1 MGVEVIH
8 ASACQYTAVRYFCK
22 GGTDA
27 PVQQLLP
34 RLVLVL
40 TLEPAA
46 AYGFKEPPAKTFP
59 ERPHDPNGTISIDH
73 IPRWRVAHRTS
84 ATSADS
90 RPSASHASSRGTAG
104 HALRR
109 VPGRGHWCGVSAVRG
124 WNSTSTSMPG
134 AGICPSCES
143 GARRRCPALAFAA
156 GCAVGMPVWP
166 SNGDDPVDRPANRI
180 VRVRMIA
187 LAARFPLASVH
198 HSPPLAGEACPTP
211 RLSKVPGPGHRSPLG
226 PSSWCDGPLVWTLSG
241 IHPPMFGPQDLMH
254 ALAAILMHVAKGF
267 PCSPKSAL
275 RKLTIICRATER

>member
-1 MGVEVIH
+1 VSGLAVVRVAVCFESRDALLFEFGGWLARRAIAAHDGRSCDHPARGKGAGDTSPGKANSASIHRANTVTRQAAPRANNGASTLMGVEVIH
-8 ASACQYTAVRYFCK
+8 ASACQYTAVRYFCE

-40 TLEPAA
+40 TREPAA

-84 ATSADS
+84 VTSADS

-109 VPGRGHWCGVSAVRG
+109 VPGRGHWCGVSPARG

-134 AGICPSCES
+134 AGIGPSCES
-143 GARRRCPALAFAA
+143 AARRRCPALSIPA
-156 GCAVGMPVWP
+156 GCDIGTPVRR
-166 SNGDDPVDRPANRI
+166 SKGDDPVDR
-180 VRVRMIA
+180 
-187 LAARFPLASVH
+187 
-198 HSPPLAGEACPTP
+198 
-211 RLSKVPGPGHRSPLG
+211 
-226 PSSWCDGPLVWTLSG
+226 
-241 IHPPMFGPQDLMH
+241 
-254 ALAAILMHVAKGF
+254 
-267 PCSPKSAL
+267 
-275 RKLTIICRATER
+275 